1 MAEAVPQ
8 TNESHTIS
16 DNLEIFSLIW
26 LDDKTNS
33 NEEDENIEKDLRNII
48 NHLMTFQNEET
59 CQQYIEKRLEE
70 DRLILIINDSF
81 SHTLVPRIHQL
92 RQVYAIYIHCKNILG
107 KERWITKFTKIKAVT
122 IHFDE
127 LIAQIRLDQKKRMKD
142 EQPLLINIF
151 STSENAGKSTT
162 GLNGQ
167 FVYNQL
173 LIDCLLRMNPS
184 TEQDKNELISICKRE
199 YQGNNRFLNQLGEF
213 QNDYFPNKVLWWY
226 TRDSFFYKILNKA
239 LRVQNI
245 EILFLFRSY
254 ISDIY
259 HQLQYYQL
267 KTPIRIYRSQLMA
280 KEEIY
285 SLKRNINQYI
295 SVNSFLSTT
304 VQRETALFFMG
315 EGNPEDNLQ
324 RVLFEINADPS
335 VVSMKPFADITSHS
349 DFPIET
355 EVLFMLGSIFR
366 LNNVIHEDDQ
376 LWVITM
382 TLYSDDEHDLKQVLS
397 HMKDQNGNGKA
408 DLATLAKIVW
418 KMGKFNLAEKYYLR
432 LINEI
437 PSNDP
442 ILIKL
447 YEDLGDITS
456 HKGDYDA
463 SIQWYNKALEIREK
477 NPSFNS
483 EKNTKIVDVSEFIDY
498 RNPKLEKII
507 KQSYSRSRIDLG
519 EENVIDPDMKIV
531 VKEAIIKKQCTKLNL
546 SDNSITSRGAFVLAS
561 GLKNNL
567 TLQVLNLCATRIG
580 DSGVQYIAKA
590 LSINNNV
597 IKVLSINNSGLT
609 DKSVEDLAALLK
621 TNKTLIYLNLAGNEF
636 GDEGIAIL
644 ANALQN
650 HNNTLEYLNLSYNKW
665 MTELSVEFLII
676 MINYTQALKVLLVWF
691 RDLSEKN
698 ENRLKKAAQANKKA
712 RVTVNNSWV
721 SLKYQFIDW

>member
-1 MAEAVPQ
+1 
-8 TNESHTIS
+8 
-16 DNLEIFSLIW
+16 
-26 LDDKTNS
+26 
-33 NEEDENIEKDLRNII
+33 
-48 NHLMTFQNEET
+48 
-59 CQQYIEKRLEE
+59 
-70 DRLILIINDSF
+70 
-81 SHTLVPRIHQL
+81 
-92 RQVYAIYIHCKNILG
+92 
-107 KERWITKFTKIKAVT
+107 
-122 IHFDE
+122 
-127 LIAQIRLDQKKRMKD
+127 
-142 EQPLLINIF
+142 
-151 STSENAGKSTT
+151 
-162 GLNGQ
+162 
-167 FVYNQL
+167 
-173 LIDCLLRMNPS
+173 
-184 TEQDKNELISICKRE
+184 
-199 YQGNNRFLNQLGEF
+199 
-213 QNDYFPNKVLWWY
+213 
-226 TRDSFFYKILNKA
+226 
-239 LRVQNI
+239 
-245 EILFLFRSY
+245 
-254 ISDIY
+254 
-259 HQLQYYQL
+259 
-267 KTPIRIYRSQLMA
+267 
-280 KEEIY
+280 
-285 SLKRNINQYI
+285 
-295 SVNSFLSTT
+295 
-304 VQRETALFFMG
+304 MG

-366 LNNVIHEDDQ
+366 LNNVILEDDQ

-382 TLYSDDEHDLKQVLS
+382 TLYSDNEHDLKQVLS

-477 NPSFNS
+477 NPSFNT

-498 RNPKLEKII
+498 RNLKLEKII
-507 KQSYSRSRIDLG
+507 KQSYSRSRIYLG
-519 EENVIDPDMKIV
+519 QENLIDPDMKIV

-546 SDNSITSRGAFVLAS
+546 SDNSITSKGAFILAS

-597 IKVLSINNSGLT
+597 IKVLNISNSGLM
-609 DKSVEDLAALLK
+609 DKSAEDLAALLK

-712 RVTVNNSWV
+712 RVTVNNSWM

>member
-1 MAEAVPQ
+1 MAEAVSQ
-8 TNESHTIS
+8 TNEPYSIS
-16 DNLEIFSLIW
+16 NNLEIFSLIW

-33 NEEDENIEKDLRNII
+33 NEAVENIKSSVRTII
-48 NHLMTFQNEET
+48 NHLITFQNEET
-59 CQQYIEKRLEE
+59 CQQYIEKRPEE

-81 SHTLVPRIHQL
+81 SYTLVPRIHQL
-92 RQVYAIYIHCKNILG
+92 RQVYAIYIHCKNTLAN
-107 KERWITKFTKIKAVT
+107 EEWIIKFTKIKAAT
-122 IHFDE
+122 IKFDE

-173 LIDCLLRMNPS
+173 LIDCLLRMRPS

-199 YQGNNRFLNQLGEF
+199 YQGNSRFLNQLEEF
-213 QNDYFPNKVLWWY
+213 QNDYSPKKVLWWY

-259 HQLQYYQL
+259 HQLQYYQF

-315 EGNPEDNLQ
+315 EGNPEGNLQ
-324 RVLFEINADPS
+324 RVLFEIDADPS

-366 LNNVIHEDDQ
+366 LNNVVLEDDQ

-382 TLYSDDEHDLKQVLS
+382 TLYSDNEHDLKQLLS

-408 DLATLAKIVW
+408 DLSTLAKIVW

-477 NPSFNS
+477 NPSFNI
-483 EKNTKIVDVSEFIDY
+483 EKNTKIGDVFEFIDY

-507 KQSYSRSRIDLG
+507 KQSYSRSRIDLS
-519 EENVIDPDMKIV
+519 EQKLVDSEMKIV
-531 VKEAIIKKQCTKLNL
+531 VKEAIIKKQCTKLYL
-546 SDNSITSRGAFVLAS
+546 TDNPITAKGAFILAS
-561 GLKNNL
+561 GLKNNS
-567 TLQVLNLCATRIG
+567 TLQSLNLSDTRIG
-580 DSGVQYIAKA
+580 DSGIQCIADA
-590 LSINNNV
+590 LSTNNN
-597 IKVLSINNSGLT
+597 IIRALIITNIGLT
-609 DKSVEDLAALLK
+609 DKGAEDLAVMLK
-621 TNKTLIYLNLAGNEF
+621 RNKTLIYLSLSANEL

-644 ANALQN
+644 SNAVQN
-650 HNNTLEYLNLSYNKW
+650 HNNTLEFLDLSYIKW
-665 MTELSVEFLII
+665 MTELSLEFLVL
-676 MINYTQALKVLLVWF
+676 MLTYTQALKVLNIYS
-691 RDLSEKN
+691 RNLSIKN
-698 ENRLKKAAQANKKA
+698 ENRLKKVAQANKKT
-712 RVTVNNSWV
+712 RITVNDSWIA
-721 SLKYQFIDW
+721 LKYAFSYA